1 MSLDRVLMV
10 VAAAALTSGCHL
22 FGKLTPDCHTR
33 QEYQRAAQVPPL
45 KVPPGLD
52 SPNTQGA
59 LVIPT
64 VELAPPPPGAQ
75 GQLSRRSA
83 ALQAGTAQQGG
94 QQQLG
99 AGAGVPSWA
108 PTPGTPGLG
117 SRAVYAVDLIAW
129 VASGTLAAAWRGG
142 RAVEGARLESV

>member
-1 MSLDRVLMV
+1 MSLDRILMV
-10 VAAAALTSGCHL
+10 VAAAALMSGCHL

-64 VELAPPPPGAQ
+64 VDLTPPPPGPKDSCLDVPPRYKPAPPNK
-75 GQLSRRSA
+75 A
-83 ALQAGTAQQGG
+83 A
-94 QQQLG
+94 
-99 AGAGVPSWA
+99 S
-108 PTPGTPGLG
+108 
-117 SRAVYAVDLIAW
+117 S
-129 VASGTLAAAWRGG
+129 S
-142 RAVEGARLESV
+142 